1 MVERVRELKEKEE
14 EEWKVKEESR
24 KKERRDDVL
33 VEGEVREE
41 SSQERTALLR
51 KLSAIPYP
59 IILMQLYHGAP
70 K

>member
-24 KKERRDDVL
+24 KKEGRDVL